1 MFSYKKSVLD
11 NGLRVIT
18 VPLPNSTSTTV
29 GILVGAGSRYE
40 EPRINGLSHILEH
53 MFFKGTTKRPTA
65 AEIARESEGMGAIH
79 NAWTDVEAVAYWMKV
94 PPPNFEHGL
103 EILSD
108 MIADPLLKA
117 EELAKERHVVIEEFN
132 RDEDDHPRKV
142 AEIFQQLLWPNQ
154 ALGRPII
161 GNKKTILS
169 ASRDD
174 LINFRRQLYVA
185 GNMVVAVAGPV
196 EHDQVVEQV
205 EKNLSGLTT
214 SMPQLT
220 WERAQDNQTGLK
232 GSILE
237 KKSEQAHLMLGL
249 KTFSFDDHRRPVLS
263 VLNSILGIGMSSRLF
278 LSVREKKHLAYT
290 ISSSADY
297 FHDTGA
303 WGVYAGVTLDRLA
316 EAVGAIMEEVKL
328 ISKELVGNKEL
339 AEAKEKFKGHFLFG
353 LETTHRIME
362 YFGREELLEGK
373 ISLPEDRLAQIE
385 QVTANQVRQLAKEM
399 FVRKQLNLVVLG
411 PYPRS
416 MAKKLDTIIEID

>member
-1 MFSYKKSVLD
+1 M
-11 NGLRVIT
+11 
-18 VPLPNSTSTTV
+18 PLPNSTSTTV

-40 EPRINGLSHILEH
+40 EPKINGLSHILEH
-53 MFFKGTTKRPTA
+53 MFFKGTSKRPTA
-65 AEIARESEGMGAIH
+65 AEIARESEGMGGIH

-108 MIADPLLKA
+108 MIIDPLLAA
-117 EELAKERHVVIEEFN
+117 EELAKERHVVIEELN

-142 AEIFQQLLWPNQ
+142 AELFQQLLWPNQ

-169 ASRDD
+169 ATRKD
-174 LINFRRQLYVA
+174 LVDFRRQLYVA
-185 GNMVVAVAGPV
+185 PNMLVAVAGPV
-196 EHDQVVEQV
+196 EHGHIAEQV
-205 EKNLSGLTT
+205 QKNLSRLASGR
-214 SMPQLT
+214 PQLS
-220 WERAQDNQTGLK
+220 WERAQDKQK
-232 GSILE
+232 GPQVSIFN
-237 KKSEQAHLMLGL
+237 KKSEQAHLILGL
-249 KTFSFDDHRRPVLS
+249 KTFGFDDARRPALS

-303 WGVYAGVTLDRLA
+303 WGIYAGVTLDRLE
-316 EAVGAIMEEVKL
+316 EALRAIMEEIRL
-328 ISKELVGNKEL
+328 ISRQLVSDKELT
-339 AEAKEKFKGHFLFG
+339 EAKEKFKGHFLFG

-362 YFGREELLEGK
+362 YFAREELLEGK

-385 QVTANQVRQLAKEM
+385 QVTADQVRQLARELFAGNM
-399 FVRKQLNLVVLG
+399 FNLVVLG
-411 PYPRS
+411 PYDGKI
-416 MAKKLDTIIEID
+416 AKRLDIILRMK